1 MKLEGWHVVVFLAML
16 LTAAVVVVVVT
27 LIVLWTVRL
36 ARKRKPG
43 GQGLRR
49 N

>member
-1 MKLEGWHVVVFLAML
+1 MRLEGWHVIVLLAMVML
-16 LTAAVVVVVVT
+16 AAAVIVVVT

-36 ARKRKPG
+36 ARKRSRG
-43 GQGLRR
+43 GQGLPP